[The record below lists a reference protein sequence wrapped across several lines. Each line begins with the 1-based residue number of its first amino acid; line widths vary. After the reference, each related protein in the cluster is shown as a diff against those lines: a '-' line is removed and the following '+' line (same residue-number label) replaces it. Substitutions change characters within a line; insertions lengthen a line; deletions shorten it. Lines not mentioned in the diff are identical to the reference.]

1 MHACLSFIL
10 YTESITKNVVFPL
23 LHLSDF
29 YPFPSVSTLG
39 PAFFTLSRDAA
50 SSLIFLLQTAPTDSP
65 GAPRPPCKQLPAQ
78 LSEVLLLACSL
89 IKNLQRP
96 LTAYTTKSQPVCLS
110 FRSLH
115 YPPPL
120 CPFHFISHSFPPW
133 SLFYDRSPHWL
144 RSFAFILLPCCV
156 QAVPVPEIASF
167 VPCDTQSYPL
177 TKHLLCLHFDIE
189 IRHALCRKFG
199 QYRGI

>member
-1 MHACLSFIL
+1 MHTCLSFIL
-10 YTESITKNVVFPL
+10 YTESITKNVVFPS

-89 IKNLQRP
+89 IIRISRGLLLLTQPSPNLS
-96 LTAYTTKSQPVCLS
+96 ACLS
-110 FRSLH
+110 EAFIIH
-115 YPPPL
+115 CL
-120 CPFHFISHSFPPW
+120 CAHSI
-133 SLFYDRSPHWL
+133 LFLTVSPHDP
-144 RSFAFILLPCCV
+144 SFMTDLPT
-156 QAVPVPEIASF
+156 
-167 VPCDTQSYPL
+167 D
-177 TKHLLCLHFDIE
+177 
-189 IRHALCRKFG
+189 
-199 QYRGI
+199 